1 MRQVGPRN
9 ASMKIGL
16 TGGIASGKSCVSK
29 MLSGLLECEHID
41 ADEICRQLLEPH
53 QEGWQEFTG
62 AFGSEYLS
70 DDGCINRPVLRND
83 LFASEKLRDKVNTI
97 IHPIV
102 KRVIL
107 SRMNQIVESGSGL
120 KVLVEVPL
128 LYEVHW
134 EDIFDIVV
142 VVYADHETCLNRLM
156 DRDGLNKATA
166 AKELQSQWP
175 LTEKVMKADHVID
188 NSGLLPDTN
197 SQVEHLAE
205 LLKNNGR
212 GAEKKLDSKK

>member
-1 MRQVGPRN
+1 MNR
-9 ASMKIGL
+9 KIGL
-16 TGGIASGKSCVSK
+16 TGGIASGKSSVSK
-29 MLSGLLECEHID
+29 MLSGLLGCEHLD

-53 QEGWQEFTG
+53 EEGWQEFTRV
-62 AFGSEYLS
+62 FGSVYLS
-70 DDGCINRPVLRND
+70 ENGSINRPLLRND
-83 LFASEKLRDKVNTI
+83 LFASEEFRDKVNTI

-102 KRVIL
+102 KWVIL
-107 SRMNQIVESGSGL
+107 SRINQIVESGSSF

-134 EDIFDIVV
+134 EDLFDTVV
-142 VVYADHETCLNRLM
+142 VVYADYETCLNRLM
-156 DRDGLNKATA
+156 DRDGLDKAA
-166 AKELQSQWP
+166 AEKELQSQWP

-197 SQVEHLAE
+197 SQVEHLAGI
-205 LLKNNGR
+205 LKNNGR